1 MNANATAIEGSAQLP
16 PKEFADLGV
25 AHVAYIKSVVIEGV
39 SGFSI
44 HAADGTPLGLLRER
58 QDAEEAVRELELDPV
73 SVH

>member
-1 MNANATAIEGSAQLP
+1 MNTTVSAGESQIP

-25 AHVAYIKSVVIEGV
+25 AQVAYIKAVVIEGV

-58 QDAEEAVRELELDPV
+58 QAAEEAVRELELDPV